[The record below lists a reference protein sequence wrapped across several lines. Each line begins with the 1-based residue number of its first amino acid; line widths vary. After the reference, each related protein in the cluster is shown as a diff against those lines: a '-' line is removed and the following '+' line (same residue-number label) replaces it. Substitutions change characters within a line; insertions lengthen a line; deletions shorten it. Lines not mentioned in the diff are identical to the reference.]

1 MGEGVIINS
10 PVLIAGI
17 VLVILLVIFEQKTQS
32 SGFILPILS
41 AVLSLLVLFVAFL
54 YDASWEEIIVVLS
67 VFLLVHIWGDG
78 GGEK

>member
-1 MGEGVIINS
+1 MGESVIINS

-54 YDASWEEIIVVLS
+54 YGAGWEEIIVVLS
-67 VFLLVHIWGDG
+67 ILLLVHILGNG

>member
-1 MGEGVIINS
+1 MGESVIINS

-17 VLVILLVIFEQKTQS
+17 VLVILLVIFEQKTQN

-54 YDASWEEIIVVLS
+54 YGAGWEEIIVILS
-67 VFLLVHIWGDG
+67 IFLLVHILGNG